1 MDRANISF
9 LYKIRKTAAIVSA
22 LFLLAAAAVA
32 FADEPTTPRAIMQN
46 ITNQVIHILQAN
58 QGHQL
63 SISEQENIEKVIV
76 PYVDFTLMSRM
87 VLAQYWGQ
95 MTPAQQ
101 DEFINLYRRQLI
113 QVYMTAFSKYSG
125 QSVQILSSTEVSH
138 NPPIAEVD
146 TKIVQTDGRANIP
159 VTYGFIKEGQN
170 WKIYDI
176 FIDGVCMN
184 LTYRDS
190 YGRVIT
196 QEGISDFLKS
206 LRKKEESWTLSK

>member
-1 MDRANISF
+1 MTRISIS
-9 LYKIRKTAAIVSA
+9 LLRKTRKAMAIISA
-22 LFLLAAAAVA
+22 LFLLASAMVA
-32 FADEPTTPRAIMQN
+32 FADESTTPQVIMQN
-46 ITNQVIHILQAN
+46 ITNQVMHILQAN
-58 QGHQL
+58 QGRQL
-63 SISEQENIEKVIV
+63 SISEQENIEKIIV

-87 VLAQYWGQ
+87 VMAQYWAQ

-101 DEFINLYRRQLI
+101 DDFINLYRRQLI

-125 QSVQILSSTEVSH
+125 QSVQILGSTEVSH

-146 TKIVQTDGRANIP
+146 TKILQTDGRANIP
-159 VTYGFIKEGQN
+159 VSYGFIKEGQD

-190 YGRVIT
+190 YGKIIA
-196 QEGISDFLKS
+196 QEGISRFLEL
-206 LRKKEESWTLSK
+206 LRKKEDSWTLSK